1 MRSIVQGGTLTD
13 DVILTDPD
21 THGAIGP
28 QR

>member
-1 MRSIVQGGTLTD
+1 MPSIVQGGTLTD
-13 DVILTDPD
+13 DAILTDAD